1 MRSVNCFQTVVCI
14 LFAVT
19 VHGYVTNIHTTSSAW
34 KKVDNSEHKYFNRH
48 VKVINQSETVKLA
61 SGIFSVFSQALLI

>member
-1 MRSVNCFQTVVCI
+1 MKLQAFFQYKMRSVNCFQTVACI

-34 KKVDNSEHKYFNRH
+34 KKVDNSEHEHFNRH
-48 VKVINQSETVKLA
+48 VELSINLKQ
-61 SGIFSVFSQALLI
+61 